1 MLSRKPLRLFGAAI
15 LGIMALLGTN
25 AANALIDLDGDDT
38 NGVTFAQETITSSLT
53 GKDGATYYVVDG
65 GTAKR

>member
-25 AANALIDLDGDDT
+25 AANAVINLDD
-38 NGVTFAQETITSSLT
+38 
-53 GKDGATYYVVDG
+53 
-65 GTAKR
+65 

>member
-25 AANALIDLDGDDT
+25 AANAVINLDTDMT
-38 NGVTFAQETITSSLT
+38 VSPSL
-53 GKDGATYYVVDG
+53 
-65 GTAKR
+65 RRL